1 MMPREIWTDNVRD
14 ATDAMLL
21 CTSHGANK
29 KQEKHHAVFN
39 SYAHEKLDLLDRTI
53 HLLLQQVVSRPE
65 SHPQLCVGHAHM
77 WMVQGAS
84 NSVSHRHVV
93 TLHHN
98 SMRLAKRCKLTR
110 LPASASLA
118 PSSLL
123 TTLPPTSPVPMEA
136 ARATAGLEGPL
147 DDAPLEL
154 LAFADYPGPASG
166 NACRIATIC
175 SNSLS
180 ESFLALDFKR

>member
-1 MMPREIWTDNVRD
+1 MQLMQCYYVHHTGQIK
-14 ATDAMLL
+14 
-21 CTSHGANK
+21 NK
-29 KQEKHHAVFN
+29 KNTMQSSIHMHTKNWTCWTVQ
-39 SYAHEKLDLLDRTI
+39 T